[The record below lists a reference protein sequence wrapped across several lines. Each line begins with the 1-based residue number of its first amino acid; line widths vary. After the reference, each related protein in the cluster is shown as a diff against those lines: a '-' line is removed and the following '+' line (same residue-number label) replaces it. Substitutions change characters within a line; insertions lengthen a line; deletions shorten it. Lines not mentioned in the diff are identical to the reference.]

1 MLDMGVDVVCV
12 MWEEHKSS
20 ELYFSI
26 IELIFKK
33 SVQCNSVQG
42 AMKCVIYVHCLFCVV
57 QQCDQCAK
65 CSVGVEWGHFITV
78 ISSQ

>member
-26 IELIFKK
+26 IEMIFKK
-33 SVQCNSVQG
+33 SVQCAVQLS
-42 AMKCVIYVHCLFCVV
+42 ARCNEVCN
-57 QQCDQCAK
+57 
-65 CSVGVEWGHFITV
+65 
-78 ISSQ
+78 